1 MPSYF
6 IRLKVLSINPLL
18 EAKPIFKSIASK
30 SVKIMGENIMSL
42 EDRAKAT
49 AKNVEGKLQEAV
61 GEVTGSPR
69 DKAEGKAKQVEAE
82 GRHAVEDMKDA
93 VKRKI
98 D

>member
-1 MPSYF
+1 
-6 IRLKVLSINPLL
+6 
-18 EAKPIFKSIASK
+18 
-30 SVKIMGENIMSL
+30 MSL